1 MKTKGSDSMGLN
13 YVDQVHLLKDI
24 LADHQSDCCGTT
36 AEYEQLE
43 RIIKSLMINGELDA
57 NMKSILEDIY
67 RYSQSGRSA
76 ASMNS
81 HISENQEN
89 LAQWIEKIGSYS

>member
-1 MKTKGSDSMGLN
+1 MGLN

-24 LADHQSDCCGTT
+24 LAAHQSDFSGTT

-43 RIIKSLMINGELDA
+43 RIIKSLMVTSELDP
-57 NMKSILEDIY
+57 NIKSILGDIY
-67 RYSQSGRSA
+67 LYSQSGKSA
-76 ASMNS
+76 VSMDC

-89 LAQWIEKIGSYS
+89 LAQWIEEIDTYS